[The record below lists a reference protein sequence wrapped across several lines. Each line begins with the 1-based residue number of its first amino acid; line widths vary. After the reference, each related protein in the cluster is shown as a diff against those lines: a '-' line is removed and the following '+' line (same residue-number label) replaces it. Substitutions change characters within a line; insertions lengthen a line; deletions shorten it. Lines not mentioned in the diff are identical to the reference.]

1 MQITGKFI
9 FERETKNTIRYME
22 VDEEGMKISPG
33 APIGT
38 IYISKSALPRPFPQS
53 LTVTVEA

>member
-1 MQITGKFI
+1 MNITAKFVQ
-9 FERETKNTIRYME
+9 ERETANTIRFME
-22 VDEEGMKISPG
+22 VDEEGMKIGPG